1 MNLRQLI
8 TERVLF
14 AVTPE
19 ELEQRFQLTE
29 NEVQEM
35 TDLDLFELYEQIY
48 LDTEHN

>member
-1 MNLRQLI
+1 MNLRQLMI
-8 TERVLF
+8 ERVLF

-19 ELEQRFQLTE
+19 ELEQQYHLTE
-29 NEVQEM
+29 DEVVAL